1 MVFSVLLFSSSCD
14 LEVQRYKMKWTK
26 KGEFLELDK
35 YLIRLVLRFFAA
47 ISGKEHRLK
56 CITKAKEISEGNER
70 GFKERKI
77 EREERRGTEKEM
89 LENGFFANLGAIKIL
104 SHRYSSF
111 VLGDFQTQIK
121 YYLLCPH
128 NGWLLNLLL
137 KRQYGFRAWIRP
149 WLFFLIEV

>member
-1 MVFSVLLFSSSCD
+1 MVFSISLFSSSCD

-89 LENGFFANLGAIKIL
+89 LENGFFANLGAIKSWVIDIQAL
-104 SHRYSSF
+104 FWEIFKLKENIIYF
-111 VLGDFQTQIK
+111 VLTMG
-121 YYLLCPH
+121 
-128 NGWLLNLLL
+128 G
-137 KRQYGFRAWIRP
+137 
-149 WLFFLIEV
+149 FLIYCWNDSMGLGLGLDHGFFF